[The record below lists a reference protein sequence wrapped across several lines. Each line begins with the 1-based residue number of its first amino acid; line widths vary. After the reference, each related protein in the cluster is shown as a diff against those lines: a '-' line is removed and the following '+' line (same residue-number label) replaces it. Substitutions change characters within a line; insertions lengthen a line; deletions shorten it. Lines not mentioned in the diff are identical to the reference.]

1 MSIIKSMDIT
11 VAKVTCAEEMIQMED
26 FINEHFLAD
35 MPLVQAF
42 GLEDC
47 PPPRP
52 SVPMSGHE
60 DFYIKATDN
69 QGRVIGVAVN
79 RISPHMHTESD
90 TPPEVKKL
98 VEFMEF
104 AEEEAELTRLPER
117 TIELRIL
124 SVSKEW
130 RRQGVARK
138 LTEESMRVARDAGF
152 EAMRICCTSEY
163 TARLVRRLGWREHYR
178 LAYKDYPKLSG
189 RDIQLTPTPGHEH
202 LYYYVIELQTLV

>member
-1 MSIIKSMDIT
+1 M
-11 VAKVTCAEEMIQMED
+11 
-26 FINEHFLAD
+26 
-35 MPLVQAF
+35 
-42 GLEDC
+42 
-47 PPPRP
+47 
-52 SVPMSGHE
+52 
-60 DFYIKATDN
+60 KASRTF
-69 QGRVIGVAVN
+69 
-79 RISPHMHTESD
+79 E
-90 TPPEVKKL
+90 L